1 MYIIIYVRMFVL
13 GTYEKNT
20 KKNKITFLT
29 HTRTHRAR
37 LSSV

>member
-13 GTYEKNT
+13 GTYEK
-20 KKNKITFLT
+20 KKKIIFLT

>member
-13 GTYEKNT
+13 GTYEKN
-20 KKNKITFLT
+20 KKKKITFLT